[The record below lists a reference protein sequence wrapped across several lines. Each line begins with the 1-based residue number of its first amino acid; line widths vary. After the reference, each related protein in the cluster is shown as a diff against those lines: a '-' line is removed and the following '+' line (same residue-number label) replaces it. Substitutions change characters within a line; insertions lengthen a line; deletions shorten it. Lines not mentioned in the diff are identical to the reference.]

1 MQNKNRLTNIIL
13 ALVAVVLACLCV
25 HSVTGPVVFEKKQQQ
40 REVRVKAG
48 LIKIREAQSEYER
61 QHGRYCPSL
70 ESLVAAG
77 LLIPSDVY
85 VPYSDGMSYELTV
98 DSIRMRTGEYMPL
111 MQCGARYDDYLF
123 GLDESMIEQ
132 LTLKAVNA
140 GRYPGLVIGSTETP
154 NGNAGNWE

>member
-25 HSVTGPVVFEKKQQQ
+25 HSVTEPVVFEKKRQQ
-40 REVRVKAG
+40 REARVKAG
-48 LIKIREAQSEYER
+48 LIKIREAQSVYER
-61 QHGRYCPSL
+61 LHGRFCPSL

-77 LLIPSDVY
+77 LLMPSDVY
-85 VPYSDGMSYELTV
+85 VPFSDGMPYELAV

-154 NGNAGNWE
+154 NGNVGNWE